1 MTPAPINLAFSI
13 SISPILS
20 EFPRKRKNTFGSF
33 DSFTGKPPPR
43 RHADASPGRV
53 RKRDAFLISAAR
65 SAKTF
70 SGAARRLPERGDLPP
85 SAGEIPKKRGG
96 LRRGFPRGESGRR
109 PKIPRA
115 NRRHSARQLQ
125 NCRVPPQPPP
135 EIFTQKKLP
144 AARRSAGEFFLK
156 PENALLRQRA
166 DLYISK
172 FRGGRTVQ
180 TLQAD
185 FSFGGD
191 FRLLVLGQPRWNFN
205 PVGALL
211 VVRPLGEVN
220 F

>member
-1 MTPAPINLAFSI
+1 MRTRAPAESGNATHFYHKRRRAPQRRFQARPGGCRNAAISRLPPGRFPKNGAGLGADSRGEKAEDARKFPAQTGGRARGNYKIAAFRRS
-13 SISPILS
+13 
-20 EFPRKRKNTFGSF
+20 
-33 DSFTGKPPPR
+33 PR
-43 RHADASPGRV
+43 RKFL
-53 RKRDAFLISAAR
+53 RKKTPRR
-65 SAKTF
+65 STA
-70 SGAARRLPERGDLPP
+70 
-85 SAGEIPKKRGG
+85 RGG
-96 LRRGFPRGESGRR
+96 
-109 PKIPRA
+109 
-115 NRRHSARQLQ
+115 
-125 NCRVPPQPPP
+125 V
-135 EIFTQKKLP
+135 
-144 AARRSAGEFFLK
+144 FLK